1 MNSSTKAPADPFIM
15 STMVEAPAKV
25 NLFLRMDGTR
35 EDGYHLLFSA
45 FQTLSLCDEITVR
58 IRPRREDE
66 KDSAG
71 VVIGSNSSA
80 LPKDPFKNTAFL
92 AAYRFLEKMACR
104 EYTVQIDMIKNIPSQ
119 AGLGGGSSDAASVLA
134 AMDTLFPGKVSRE
147 DLLKIA
153 VSIGADVPF
162 FLTGGTALCE
172 GIGEIVTPLPELAGL
187 PMLLMKPQRG
197 VSTPACYKAF
207 DAMGGKNIT
216 EEEKTLLKSV
226 MTDPASPAD
235 RLRLASVYWT
245 NDLQAP
251 AIASVPEIEDG
262 IRLMADGGAVFSA
275 MSGSGS
281 AVFGFFDQEAS
292 VDYLMDTPEFRALI
306 RDGWWAQKAFAR

>member
-1 MNSSTKAPADPFIM
+1 MNSSAKAPADPFIM

-58 IRPRREDE
+58 IRPRREDD

-153 VSIGADVPF
+153 VSSPDATASQNAPAASRTAF
-162 FLTGGTALCE
+162 FLKSEHEANIGSNVTTAIKAAVLRTKDLF
-172 GIGEIVTPLPELAGL
+172 INLIPYLVVNLTIPTAYFIVKVK
-187 PMLLMKPQRG
+187 MLQ
-197 VSTPACYKAF
+197 
-207 DAMGGKNIT
+207 N
-216 EEEKTLLKSV
+216 
-226 MTDPASPAD
+226 
-235 RLRLASVYWT
+235 
-245 NDLQAP
+245 
-251 AIASVPEIEDG
+251 
-262 IRLMADGGAVFSA
+262 
-275 MSGSGS
+275 
-281 AVFGFFDQEAS
+281 
-292 VDYLMDTPEFRALI
+292 
-306 RDGWWAQKAFAR
+306 